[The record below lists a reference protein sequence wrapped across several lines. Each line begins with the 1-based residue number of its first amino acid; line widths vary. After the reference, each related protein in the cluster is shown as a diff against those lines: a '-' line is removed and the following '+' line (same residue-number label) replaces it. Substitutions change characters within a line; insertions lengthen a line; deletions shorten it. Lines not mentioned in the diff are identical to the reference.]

1 MQKKLTILIDETVYH
16 GLHAVI
22 GRGNIS
28 KFLEALAKPFVS
40 TPALAQSYQDMADDP
55 ERESLAE
62 EWSEHL
68 TADEFD
74 ASR

>member
-1 MQKKLTILIDETVYH
+1 MQKKLTILIDEAVYQ

-28 KFLEALAKPFVS
+28 KFLEELAKPYVS
-40 TPALAQSYQDMADDP
+40 SSVLSQAYREMAADS

-68 TADEFD
+68 TDNGID